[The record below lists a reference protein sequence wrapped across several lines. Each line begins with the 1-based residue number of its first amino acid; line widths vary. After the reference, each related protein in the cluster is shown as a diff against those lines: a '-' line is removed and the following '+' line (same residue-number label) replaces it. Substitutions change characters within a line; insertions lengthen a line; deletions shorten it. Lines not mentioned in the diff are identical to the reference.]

1 MFPLELRK
9 QSAAAR
15 PKFSLN
21 LTPAI
26 CRQRMHRVLPMICT
40 TTPERVAAI
49 WTLLRTPELPDLE
62 QGPRS
67 GVLPYRQLE
76 VRLRGLCAELMLG
89 METTDRV
96 VSAGLLYHDHHNEAH
111 DLVEDMTD
119 AEGAVIH
126 AIVHRREPDFWNAR
140 YWYRRVGDHPIYRS
154 MTGRVVE
161 LAGTDATSSVA
172 RRLVLSGTLDPLAF
186 VDACESVVRKGA
198 ADPVAQFL
206 RRLQHAEF
214 EALLDHLVVG

>member
-1 MFPLELRK
+1 M
-9 QSAAAR
+9 
-15 PKFSLN
+15 
-21 LTPAI
+21 
-26 CRQRMHRVLPMICT
+26 
-40 TTPERVAAI
+40 
-49 WTLLRTPELPDLE
+49 
-62 QGPRS
+62 
-67 GVLPYRQLE
+67 
-76 VRLRGLCAELMLG
+76 MLG
-89 METTDRV
+89 TETTDRV